1 MFGLGSLTSLTG
13 GGGMMGG
20 SSSATSGHA
29 AINAGFEFAPQTG
42 GSGFNMNTA
51 LMLGALVLVVLLVVR
66 K

>member
-1 MFGLGSLTSLTG
+1 MFGLGGLSSLTG
-13 GGGMMGG
+13 GGGIGG
-20 SSSATSGHA
+20 DTSSAQSGHA

-42 GSGFNMNTA
+42 GSAFNMNTA

>member
-1 MFGLGSLTSLTG
+1 MFGLSSLSSLTG
-13 GGGMMGG
+13 GGSMMGG

-51 LMLGALVLVVLLVVR
+51 LVLGVLLVVAVLVLR